1 MLIPSF
7 SFVCFSCILK
17 EVEQLRSN
25 FCKREKLGGEPV
37 EKQSKKEIMFERMK
51 EKKKEVR
58 VVRRIVLIVALILLV
73 IIGIAGFQTY
83 NYISNALAPVDPDSE
98 EVVTVEVPIGS
109 NLDSIAALL
118 EDNGV
123 IEDARIYKYYVK
135 FNNESEFQAGTYDLL
150 PSMTLDEITE
160 SLKSGKVYREPLFT
174 INVPEGLTVEEI
186 AENVIAEKTSH
197 TAEEFLTKIE
207 DPAYLEELMIKYPE
221 LLTDEILGENVR
233 YALEG
238 YLFPATYPIYEE
250 DPSLTLLIEQMLDT
264 TQANVLQYQAVLEEN
279 DRSAH
284 WLLTFASLLE
294 EEATAQ
300 SDRQTI
306 ASVFYNRLDDDM
318 PLQTDPTVIY
328 AMGEHKD
335 RLFNTDY
342 EFEHP
347 YSTYQNKGL
356 PPGPIAN
363 SGGSSIEAVLDPADT
378 EYFYFLADS
387 TGTNHFAKTYEEHLA
402 NRDEYIG
409 N

>member
-1 MLIPSF
+1 M
-7 SFVCFSCILK
+7 
-17 EVEQLRSN
+17 
-25 FCKREKLGGEPV
+25 EKP
-37 EKQSKKEIMFERMK
+37 SKKEIMFERMK

-83 NYISNALAPVDPDSE
+83 NYITNGLEPVNPDSE

-109 NLDSIAALL
+109 SLDSIAALL
-118 EDNGV
+118 EENGI

-186 AENVIAEKTSH
+186 AENVIVKKTSF
-197 TAEEFLTKIE
+197 TAEEFLEKIQ
-207 DPAYLEELMIKYPE
+207 DPAYIEELMVKYPD
-221 LLTDEILGENVR
+221 LLTDEILNEDIR

-238 YLFPATYPIYEE
+238 YLFPATYPIYDE
-250 DPSLTLLIEQMLDT
+250 DPSLTLIIEQMLDT
-264 TQANVLQYQAVLEEN
+264 TQANVMQYQSVLEEQGETP
-279 DRSAH
+279 H

-306 ASVFYNRLDDDM
+306 ASVFYNRLNDDM

-347 YSTYQNKGL
+347 FSTYKNKGL

-363 SGGSSIEAVLDPADT
+363 AGGSSIEAVLDPAET

-402 NRDEYIG
+402 NRDEHIG
-409 N
+409 K